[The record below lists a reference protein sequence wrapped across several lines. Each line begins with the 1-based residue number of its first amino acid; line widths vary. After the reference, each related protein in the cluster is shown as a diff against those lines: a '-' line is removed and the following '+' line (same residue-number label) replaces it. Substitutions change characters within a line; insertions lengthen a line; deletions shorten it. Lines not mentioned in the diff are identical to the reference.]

1 MTLHLVNKCD
11 ESCWHLL
18 QQGLTAGDALVLTED
33 AVLAALPQHALAA
46 ILTAVSAQCRV
57 HAQAEDLAVRG
68 VSGKIRADVVPV
80 SYSGLVALSLQHARV
95 VSWR

>member
-11 ESCWHLL
+11 EPCWHLL
-18 QQGLTAGDALVLTED
+18 LQGIAAGDALVLTEE
-33 AVLAALPQHALAA
+33 AVFAALPQHALATRLA
-46 ILTAVSAQCRV
+46 AAGAQCRL

-68 VSGKIRADVVPV
+68 ISGKIRADVAPL
-80 SYSGLVALSLQHARV
+80 SYRDLVALCLQHTRV